1 MCKFSKCLYNKY
13 ESCTLTGYV
22 LLTVSA
28 IIIIL
33 RGCLKMND
41 INYMDEMKKRY
52 AGLGLNDFQ
61 ILQVS
66 NAKLTPKSAGQ
77 LKAVSDRCKMDN
89 SFSRLLMATKKDTNW
104 NTFEKLDY
112 NKDGIPYIKCK

>member
-1 MCKFSKCLYNKY
+1 M
-13 ESCTLTGYV
+13 
-22 LLTVSA
+22 
-28 IIIIL
+28 IIIL

-41 INYMDEMKKRY
+41 TNYMDEMKKRY

-66 NAKLTPKSAGQ
+66 HARITPKTAGQ
-77 LKAVSDRCKMDN
+77 LKAASDRCKLDN
-89 SFSRLLMATKKDTNW
+89 SFSRLLRATKKDTNW

-112 NKDGIPYIKCK
+112 NKEGIPYIKCT

>member
-1 MCKFSKCLYNKY
+1 M
-13 ESCTLTGYV
+13 
-22 LLTVSA
+22 
-28 IIIIL
+28 IIIL
-33 RGCLKMND
+33 RGCYKIND
-41 INYMDEMKKRY
+41 TNYMNEMKKRY

-77 LKAVSDRCKMDN
+77 LKAISERYKIDN
-89 SFSRLLMATKKDTNW
+89 SFSRLLMANRKDTNW

-112 NKDGIPYIKCK
+112 NKDGIPYIKCR